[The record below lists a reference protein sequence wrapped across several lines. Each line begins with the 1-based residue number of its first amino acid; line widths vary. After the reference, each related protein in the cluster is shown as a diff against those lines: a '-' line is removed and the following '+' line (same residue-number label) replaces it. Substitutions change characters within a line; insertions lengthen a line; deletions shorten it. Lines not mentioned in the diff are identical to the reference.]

1 MRKSLLIFTGLCLS
15 LLFAGAAH
23 AQVQIFGGYSYV
35 RPTINIQQPAITCV
49 AGSTCPPTSATTHVN
64 LNGWEVSGTYNMFKV
79 LGLTADF
86 GGNYGRVQGSP
97 LHVNTYLFGPQ
108 IHFPGP
114 ISPFAHVLIGEA
126 HERIESSSSPNAII
140 PGSAN
145 AFATAVG
152 GGIDVKTVPFISL
165 RLIQIDYL
173 VTHFGSRTQNQPR
186 ASAGIVIHF

>member
-1 MRKSLLIFTGLCLS
+1 MRKRLLILAGLCLCF
-15 LLFAGAAH
+15 LCADTAH

-35 RPTINIQQPAITCV
+35 RPTITIQQPAITCPI
-49 AGSTCPPTSATTHVN
+49 GMTCPPTSATTHPN

-86 GGNYGRVQGSP
+86 GGNYGTIQGSP

-114 ISPFAHVLIGEA
+114 VSPFAHVLIGEA
-126 HERIESSSSPNAII
+126 HETVGGNGAVLASSD
-140 PGSAN
+140 N

-152 GGIDVKTVPFISL
+152 GGIDIKAVPFISL

>member
-1 MRKSLLIFTGLCLS
+1 MRKSLLIFAGLCLCFLCAS
-15 LLFAGAAH
+15 TTH

-35 RPTINIQQPAITCV
+35 RPTVTIQQPAITCPI
-49 AGSTCPPTSATTHVN
+49 GMTCPPTSATTHPN
-64 LNGWEVSGTYNMFKV
+64 LNGWEVSGTYNFFKV

-86 GGNYGRVQGSP
+86 GGNYGNIQGSP

-114 ISPFAHVLIGEA
+114 VSPFAHVLIGEA
-126 HERIESSSSPNAII
+126 HETVGGNGAVLASSD
-140 PGSAN
+140 N

-152 GGIDVKTVPFISL
+152 GGIDIKTVPFLSL
-165 RLIQIDYL
+165 RVIQIDYL
-173 VTHFGSRTQNQPR
+173 VTRFGSKTQNQPR